1 MFFIFTKMLKIII
14 PSLLIFA
21 TLHFTCNKI
30 EEDNFILIDSLTE
43 TIDTIP
49 TLATNNFIIIMDGAR
64 YSETFGDSSFTNIPK
79 LKLLSQQGS
88 LCTNFYNNGN
98 TLTQNGISAILIGNY
113 NAIANNSSGVP
124 PNPSFLNIFLDSKP
138 DTNLAFII
146 SSKDKIAALGNYANN
161 TFPNQHTPFT
171 DCGINGLFSG
181 YRQDS
186 VTYLKAINHISNHN
200 PILGLLSFKEPDA
213 SGHTGIWADYI
224 QGIKT
229 TDSLIY
235 EFINFVEA
243 NPIYNNKTNYYI
255 ANDHGRHLDN
265 IADGFA
271 SHGDDCEGCK
281 HISLLCIGPDFK
293 KNYISTL
300 PYEQL
305 DISKTIAAMLKI
317 NLPNSNGKILK
328 DILK

>member
-1 MFFIFTKMLKIII
+1 MIFKIIL

-21 TLHFTCNKI
+21 SLHTTCNKI
-30 EEDNFILIDSLTE
+30 DEDKVIPADTLTTIIDS
-43 TIDTIP
+43 IP
-49 TLATNNFIIIMDGAR
+49 SLASHHFIIIMDGAR
-64 YSETFGDSSFTNIPK
+64 YSETFGDTTFSNIPK

-88 LCTNFYNNGN
+88 LCTNFYNHGN
-98 TLTQNGISAILIGNY
+98 TVTQNGISAILIGNY
-113 NAIANNSSGVP
+113 NSIANNSSGVP
-124 PNPSFLNIFLDSKP
+124 PYPSFLNIFLKSQV

-146 SSKDKIAALGNYANN
+146 SSKDKIAALGNYSNN
-161 TFPNQHTPFT
+161 TFPNQHTPYIN
-171 DCGINGLFSG
+171 CGINGLFSG
-181 YRQDS
+181 YRHDS
-186 VTYLKAINHISNHN
+186 ITYNIALNHINNYS
-200 PILGLLSFKEPDA
+200 PKIGLISFREPDF

-224 QGIKT
+224 QGIKS

-305 DISKTIAAMLKI
+305 DISKTIAAMLKL
-317 NLPNSNGKILK
+317 NLPHCKGKILK